1 MVWDDLNE
9 IYANLTDTN
18 RDPTVCQGGG
28 GLCVWVEFCELYQE
42 QDILVNH
49 VGILTHEKISYLQ

>member
-1 MVWDDLNE
+1 MKYTPILQ
-9 IYANLTDTN
+9 ILTGIQLF
-18 RDPTVCQGGG
+18 VSGG